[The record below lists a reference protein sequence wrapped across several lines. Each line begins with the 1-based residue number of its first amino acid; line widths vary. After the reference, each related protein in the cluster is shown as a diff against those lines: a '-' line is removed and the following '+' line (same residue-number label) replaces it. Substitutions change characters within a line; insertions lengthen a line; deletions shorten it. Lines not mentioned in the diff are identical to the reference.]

1 MEEPADSASTSSTRK
16 CITAI
21 LCGRTSLFVLMTGY
35 ALLGALIFKAIEGGG
50 EEHPPV
56 DFQKSRED
64 CLKEL
69 WLITGERVCCLLFR
83 RHRQKQY
90 ASTITNLQS
99 VTDVL

>member
-35 ALLGALIFKAIEGGG
+35 ALFGALIFKAIEGGD
-50 EEHPPV
+50 EEHLPV

-69 WLITGERVCCLLFR
+69 WLITGECE
-83 RHRQKQY
+83 H
-90 ASTITNLQS
+90 NLIFKGCDYLQQA
-99 VTDVL
+99 LP